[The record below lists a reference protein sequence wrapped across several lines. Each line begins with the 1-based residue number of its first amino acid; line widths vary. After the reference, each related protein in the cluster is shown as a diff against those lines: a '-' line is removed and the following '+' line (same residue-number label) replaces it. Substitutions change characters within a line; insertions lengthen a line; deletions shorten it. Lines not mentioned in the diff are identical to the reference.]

1 MGAGFGTVRDA
12 RDFCRLADRFDGMAA
27 AGHRVG
33 GRNHHHYPD
42 LSGWNQWIQPHR
54 SGSATRVFLVVTQ
67 SISPGTYITQFFFPP
82 LLGNVIAGLA
92 LLVALGS
99 CAGGR
104 RGGEAGEGKGL
115 AKLSAR

>member
-1 MGAGFGTVRDA
+1 MRAIFAGWLIALMVWLLPGTESAGASIITIPTYLVGISGF
-12 RDFCRLADRFDGMAA
+12 
-27 AGHRVG
+27 
-33 GRNHHHYPD
+33 NHIIH
-42 LSGWNQWIQPHR
+42 